1 MPPAGLRRGRRSESS
16 AVRHGSGSSTVRLGR
31 GRGRGCTG
39 REARGLILSRRVWM
53 GGFGQFDQEPN
64 GMGRTRHAAA
74 CQRVRNIILAVT
86 WVYNARWAHLP
97 LAKWLSRTSL
107 AGDCSPQSR
116 MTAHEHAT
124 TLRAAPSLSSLH
136 RPTQVPSSFES
147 GTCTR
152 HHSEGAVSCCA
163 LKRTLGTADK

>member
-1 MPPAGLRRGRRSESS
+1 
-16 AVRHGSGSSTVRLGR
+16 
-31 GRGRGCTG
+31 
-39 REARGLILSRRVWM
+39 
-53 GGFGQFDQEPN
+53 
-64 GMGRTRHAAA
+64 MGRTRHAAA
-74 CQRVRNIILAVT
+74 GQRVRNIILGAT
-86 WVYNARWAHLP
+86 WVCNARWAHLP

-163 LKRTLGTADK
+163 LKGHKVRQTSKCPWQGSNCAELTMDTRLSRTDG